1 MPASSFKQ
9 YTHAQQRAAT
19 VNIIHTATNKYT
31 NYAPTTFYFHFK
43 KKINIE
49 KIKRTTSSR
58 VSIHPV
64 EPKEQMTHSPPSL
77 LLIIILLLTFA
88 PHLGSASSSRRASLL
103 SKNATPIGNDESSSS
118 EIAQQQQQQQR
129 LHLQQQQKRIQQPSN
144 TNDPDYI
151 HPFSHGGNL
160 NQPGHDGLIIFST
173 QLGGGSS
180 SRSNVNDKEVKAY
193 YFFVTDNYD
202 GSSSSSS
209 NNENK
214 VEDEANVQ
222 YYIVPSNDN
231 GRNSSASSSSGERR
245 EVTIKAWGGGGG
257 GCDGGRKMKIVTTD
271 EDANAIVNDNTN
283 DTSNIND
290 SNSYS
295 VGSGGHYIK
304 STFLLPVGEK
314 LKVVIGGGGK
324 SSHSRSHSLGGRGG
338 YNGGYPGREDGFS
351 GGGGGGGYS
360 HVSLARNG
368 TVLLAAYGGDGGGNA
383 AYCTAHGGPGGR
395 LLGRKS
401 KKKVDDD
408 DDGGGGYYIAH
419 DLAMP
424 SSSYHAIVC
433 LSVPSIT
440 EMTHNSATFIWNAGP
455 CQRERKKELY
465 VHKYAAPSRPPLL
478 VCPLMEIGSFQF
490 QWLSQQRTLLPSW
503 RITMDDCWT
512 GN

>member
-9 YTHAQQRAAT
+9 YTHAQQHAAT
-19 VNIIHTATNKYT
+19 VNITHTATNKYT
-31 NYAPTTFYFHFK
+31 QIIAPTLSIS

-129 LHLQQQQKRIQQPSN
+129 LHLQQQQQQKRIQQPSN

-173 QLGGGSS
+173 QLGGSS

-231 GRNSSASSSSGERR
+231 GRNSSAR
-245 EVTIKAWGGGGG
+245 
-257 GCDGGRKMKIVTTD
+257 
-271 EDANAIVNDNTN
+271 
-283 DTSNIND
+283 
-290 SNSYS
+290 
-295 VGSGGHYIK
+295 
-304 STFLLPVGEK
+304 
-314 LKVVIGGGGK
+314 
-324 SSHSRSHSLGGRGG
+324 
-338 YNGGYPGREDGFS
+338 
-351 GGGGGGGYS
+351 
-360 HVSLARNG
+360 
-368 TVLLAAYGGDGGGNA
+368 
-383 AYCTAHGGPGGR
+383 
-395 LLGRKS
+395 
-401 KKKVDDD
+401 
-408 DDGGGGYYIAH
+408 
-419 DLAMP
+419 
-424 SSSYHAIVC
+424 
-433 LSVPSIT
+433 
-440 EMTHNSATFIWNAGP
+440 
-455 CQRERKKELY
+455 
-465 VHKYAAPSRPPLL
+465 
-478 VCPLMEIGSFQF
+478 
-490 QWLSQQRTLLPSW
+490 
-503 RITMDDCWT
+503 
-512 GN
+512 